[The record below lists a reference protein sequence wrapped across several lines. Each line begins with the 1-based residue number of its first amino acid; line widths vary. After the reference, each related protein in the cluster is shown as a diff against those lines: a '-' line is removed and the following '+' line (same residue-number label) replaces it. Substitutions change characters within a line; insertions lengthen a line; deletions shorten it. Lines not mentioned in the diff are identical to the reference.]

1 MILANVLD
9 NLGSSPMS
17 KTLSPTWTFKLN
29 KFILGLKKKSALLEF
44 AFIVW
49 KIDINYTYAE
59 YVNYSKCSANE

>member
-1 MILANVLD
+1 
-9 NLGSSPMS
+9 MS

-49 KIDINYTYAE
+49 KIDINNTYAE